1 MKIKETNAGN
11 IKMTLTPEEFDL
23 FRLVLSHVRLG
34 NRNESVRTVSD
45 MAIAM
50 GHFKPANLDYDRVW
64 FTTDDDEED
73 LLTVVNNVTIEI
85 D

>member
-11 IKMTLTPEEFDL
+11 IKMTLTPEEFEL

-34 NRNESVRTVSD
+34 SRNESVRTVSD

-50 GHFKPANLDYDRVW
+50 GHFKPANLDCNRVW
-64 FTTDDDEED
+64 FTAETPFGCGLLVED
-73 LLTVVNNVTIEI
+73 VTIEI

>member
-11 IKMTLTPEEFDL
+11 IKMTLTPEEFEL

-34 NRNESVRTVSD
+34 SRNESVRTVSD

-50 GHFKPANLDYDRVW
+50 EQFKPVDLDYNRVW
-64 FTTDDDEED
+64 FTTEAVCGRKFWVED
-73 LLTVVNNVTIEI
+73 VTIEI

>member
-1 MKIKETNAGN
+1 MKIKETNEGN
-11 IKMTLTPEEFDL
+11 IKMTLTPEEFEL

-34 NRNESVRTVSD
+34 SRNESVRTVSD

-50 GHFKPANLDYDRVW
+50 EHFKPANLDYDRVW
-64 FTTDDDEED
+64 FTTETPCGCCALEIKD
-73 LLTVVNNVTIEI
+73 VTIEI

>member
-50 GHFKPANLDYDRVW
+50 EHFKPVDLDYDRVG
-64 FTTDDDEED
+64 FTKEAPCGCALQIKD
-73 LLTVVNNVTIEI
+73 VTIEI

>member
-23 FRLVLSHVRLG
+23 FHLVLSHVRLG
-34 NRNESVRTVSD
+34 SRNESVRTVSD

-50 GHFKPANLDYDRVW
+50 GHFKPAYVDHNRVW
-64 FTTDDDEED
+64 FTKETPCGCEPLDED
-73 LLTVVNNVTIEI
+73 VTIEI

>member
-45 MAIAM
+45 MAITM
-50 GHFKPANLDYDRVW
+50 GHFKPANLDYNRVW
-64 FTTDDDEED
+64 FTTETPCGCELLVED
-73 LLTVVNNVTIEI
+73 VTIEI

>member
-34 NRNESVRTVSD
+34 SRNESVRTVSD

-50 GHFKPANLDYDRVW
+50 EHFNSDNLDYDRVW
-64 FTTDDDEED
+64 FTTETPCGCCALEIED
-73 LLTVVNNVTIEI
+73 VTIEI

>member
-50 GHFKPANLDYDRVW
+50 GHFKPANLDYNRAW
-64 FTTDDDEED
+64 FTTETPCGCELLVED
-73 LLTVVNNVTIEI
+73 VTIEI

>member
-34 NRNESVRTVSD
+34 SRNESVRTVSD
-45 MAIAM
+45 MTIAM
-50 GHFKPANLDYDRVW
+50 GRFKPANLDYTRVW
-64 FTTDDDEED
+64 FSTETPCGRELLVED
-73 LLTVVNNVTIEI
+73 VTIEI

>member
-45 MAIAM
+45 MAIEL
-50 GHFKPANLDYDRVW
+50 GKFDSSVLDCDRVW
-64 FTTDDDEED
+64 FTTETPCGCELLVED
-73 LLTVVNNVTIEI
+73 VTIEI

>member
-34 NRNESVRTVSD
+34 SRNESVRTVSD
-45 MAIAM
+45 MAIELEK
-50 GHFKPANLDYDRVW
+50 FDSSDIDYDRVW
-64 FTTDDDEED
+64 FTAETPHGRA
-73 LLTVVNNVTIEI
+73 LLTEDVTIEI

>member
-50 GHFKPANLDYDRVW
+50 EQFKPVDLDYDRVW
-64 FTTDDDEED
+64 FTKETPYGCEPWIED
-73 LLTVVNNVTIEI
+73 VTIEI

>member
-11 IKMTLTPEEFDL
+11 IKMTLTPEEFEL

-34 NRNESVRTVSD
+34 SRNESVRTVSD
-45 MAIAM
+45 MAIEL
-50 GHFKPANLDYDRVW
+50 GKFDSTVLDYDRVW
-64 FTTDDDEED
+64 FTTETPCGCELRVED
-73 LLTVVNNVTIEI
+73 VTIEI

>member
-50 GHFKPANLDYDRVW
+50 EHFKPANLDYDRVW
-64 FTTDDDEED
+64 FTTEMPCGCALLVED
-73 LLTVVNNVTIEI
+73 VTIEI

>member
-11 IKMTLTPEEFDL
+11 IKMTLTPEEFEL
-23 FRLVLSHVRLG
+23 FRLVLSHVRHG
-34 NRNESVRTVSD
+34 NRNEATCTISD

-50 GHFKPANLDYDRVW
+50 AKFDSSVLDYDRVW
-64 FTTDDDEED
+64 FTTDLPCGCENRVED
-73 LLTVVNNVTIEI
+73 VTIEI

>member
-34 NRNESVRTVSD
+34 SRNESVRTVSD

-50 GHFKPANLDYDRVW
+50 GHFKPANLDYNRVW
-64 FTTDDDEED
+64 FTTETPGACELLVED
-73 LLTVVNNVTIEI
+73 VTIEI

>member
-34 NRNESVRTVSD
+34 SRNESVRTVSD

-50 GHFKPANLDYDRVW
+50 GHFKPANLDHNRVW
-64 FTTDDDEED
+64 FTTGAVCGRLLLVED
-73 LLTVVNNVTIEI
+73 VTIEI

>member
-11 IKMTLTPEEFDL
+11 IKMTLTPEEFEL

-34 NRNESVRTVSD
+34 SRNESVRTVSD

-50 GHFKPANLDYDRVW
+50 EHFKPANLDYDRVW
-64 FTTDDDEED
+64 FTTETPCGCEVQVKD
-73 LLTVVNNVTIEI
+73 VTIEI

>member
-11 IKMTLTPEEFDL
+11 IKMTLTPEEFEL

-34 NRNESVRTVSD
+34 SRNESVRTVSD

-50 GHFKPANLDYDRVW
+50 EQFEPVDLDYDRVW
-64 FTTDDDEED
+64 FTTETPCGCALRVED
-73 LLTVVNNVTIEI
+73 VTIEI

>member
-34 NRNESVRTVSD
+34 SRNESVRTVSD

-50 GHFKPANLDYDRVW
+50 EHFKPANLDYDRVW
-64 FTTDDDEED
+64 FTTEAACGCALRVED
-73 LLTVVNNVTIEI
+73 VTIEI

>member
-23 FRLVLSHVRLG
+23 CRLVLSHVRLG
-34 NRNESVRTVSD
+34 NRTESVRTVSD
-45 MAIAM
+45 MVIAM
-50 GHFKPANLDYDRVW
+50 GHFKPANLDYKRVW
-64 FTTDDDEED
+64 FTTETPCGCELLVED
-73 LLTVVNNVTIEI
+73 VTIEI

>member
-50 GHFKPANLDYDRVW
+50 EHIKPAYLDYDRVW
-64 FTTDDDEED
+64 FTKETPCGGELLVED
-73 LLTVVNNVTIEI
+73 VTIEI

>member
-34 NRNESVRTVSD
+34 SRNESVRTVSD
-45 MAIAM
+45 MAIELEKFDSRENEY
-50 GHFKPANLDYDRVW
+50 GRVW
-64 FTTDDDEED
+64 FTTETPCGCEVQVKD
-73 LLTVVNNVTIEI
+73 VTIEI

>member
-34 NRNESVRTVSD
+34 SRNESVRTVSD
-45 MAIAM
+45 MAIELEK
-50 GHFKPANLDYDRVW
+50 FDSSDIDYDRVW
-64 FTTDDDEED
+64 FTAETPHGHA
-73 LLTVVNNVTIEI
+73 LLTEDVTIEL

>member
-11 IKMTLTPEEFDL
+11 IKMTLTPEEFEL

-34 NRNESVRTVSD
+34 SRNESVRTVSD

-50 GHFKPANLDYDRVW
+50 GHFKPANLDYNRVW
-64 FTTDDDEED
+64 FTAETPFGCGLLVED
-73 LLTVVNNVTIEI
+73 VTIEI